1 MVFINNNIF
10 CKYNCYGFCFRSHVC
25 QDHWILFA
33 TWLSHLRHNISFSRL
48 FFLLFN
54 FSWLLF
60 SFTFVSSRLPRVL
73 SSFFSSVWQSSL
85 PSDSAS
91 ILLSTV
97 CYGFW
102 SQLTVCHGF
111 CSPSHCLSWLLFSFS
126 MFVISFFIALFYLY
140 CTSHSFCSSSHKLPW
155 LLCSSIPHYLF
166 FA

>member
-1 MVFINNNIF
+1 MVYWYSLTIIF
-10 CKYNCYGFCFRSHVC
+10 LVNLIITASVFVVMFVRTIEYCLPSGFVITSHSPVCLFCFC
-25 QDHWILFA
+25 
-33 TWLSHLRHNISFSRL
+33 
-48 FFLLFN
+48 
-54 FSWLLF
+54 SWLLF

-73 SSFFSSVWQSSL
+73 SSFFSSVWQSSP
-85 PSDSAS
+85 PSDSAFV
-91 ILLSTV
+91 LLSTV

-111 CSPSHCLSWLLFSFS
+111 CSPSHWLSWLLFSFS
-126 MFVISFFIALFYLY
+126 MIVISFFIALFYLY